1 MHRIAAVLVL
11 LLLAAPADARD
22 RGVPVEWGHEVL
34 SAISPAGDV
43 DDYLYE
49 GAAGSKVSFAAA
61 ATSGMLQPTF
71 ALFAPGGGEVSL
83 AGLVKAG
90 GGKAAFSLVL
100 PATGIYT
107 LRVAGTGGNT
117 GEYSLVTKGKAPTSL
132 KPPARTLAAGGQEEF
147 AFHGTDLATVSVKIT
162 APKDVTVK
170 VLAVTGPDD
179 EPVYGALDAFGPGRD
194 LRAGTFR
201 LFNGF
206 GEYRLTLGGTTTGT
220 TVTVAVKIAMPK
232 PTKEVRKIPA
242 NEPRPA
248 GVSPAALAPLA
259 WITITGSGFGV
270 ADGVYI
276 GDSPAD
282 AVLQQSATEIRART
296 RGDSPRDVPLD
307 VTVRSPD
314 GQENTL
320 PAAVTV
326 LTPPTIGGVSPTLAE
341 PGDTVTVTGSGYAP
355 GAQVSF
361 GSTPATTTNYVNTS
375 TLTAVVPEDLS
386 EGVFGVRVL
395 APNGLS
401 ALLNSVLAVE
411 RIPEVSSVSPG
422 AAERGEIV
430 HVYGDRFTA
439 GTALRFG
446 DVATAATFVSP
457 TELSAF
463 LPQTIV
469 TEGLTDVSA
478 VKPHGSTATLA
489 DAIEV
494 LPEPAGPGLLIC
506 GIISGPRTGK
516 VPKAV
521 ELRATRDLDD
531 LSLWT
536 LRLASNGG
544 AYGTAYPLA
553 GSAAKGDYLYVA
565 YESPGFAAYFG
576 FAPTFVNTTVMN
588 FNGNDAVA
596 LYLNGVLADVYGN
609 PANVSSSSDY
619 SAAWAYQESY
629 GYRMTPAV
637 GNVTFTPSEWTFGGN
652 YALTPQ
658 GANAVNGD
666 AGVTVPFGTWH
677 WR

>member
-1 MHRIAAVLVL
+1 
-11 LLLAAPADARD
+11 
-22 RGVPVEWGHEVL
+22 
-34 SAISPAGDV
+34 
-43 DDYLYE
+43 
-49 GAAGSKVSFAAA
+49 VSFAAA
-61 ATSGMLQPTF
+61 ATSGMLQPSF

-83 AGLVKAG
+83 AGLVKSG
-90 GGKAAFSLVL
+90 GGKAAFALTL
-100 PATGIYT
+100 PATGVYR
-107 LRVAGTGGNT
+107 LRVAGAGGNT
-117 GEYSLVTKGKAPTSL
+117 GDYSLRSKGKAPTGL
-132 KPPARTLAAGGQEEF
+132 KPPARTLAAGGREEF
-147 AFHGTDLATVSVKIT
+147 VFHGADLATVSVKIT

-170 VLAVTGPDD
+170 VLDVEGPDG

-194 LRAGTFR
+194 LRAGSFQ

-206 GEYRLTLGGTTTGT
+206 GEYRLALGGTTTGT
-220 TVTVAVKIAMPK
+220 TVAVAMKIALPK
-232 PTKEVRKIPA
+232 PTKAVRRIPG
-242 NEPRPA
+242 NEPRPT

-259 WITITGSGFGV
+259 YFTITGTGFGV
-270 ADGVYI
+270 TDQVYI
-276 GDSPAD
+276 GDALAD
-282 AVLQQSATEIRART
+282 NVLQQSSTEIRART
-296 RGDSPRDVPLD
+296 RGDSPREVPLD
-307 VTVRSPD
+307 ITVRSPD

-326 LTPPTIGGVSPTLAE
+326 LTPPTIAGVSPTLVE

-361 GSTPATTTNYVNTS
+361 GSTPATSTTYVS
-375 TLTAVVPEDLS
+375 TTTLSAVVPEDLS

-401 ALLNSVLAVE
+401 ALVNSVLSVE
-411 RIPEVSSVSPG
+411 RIPEVSSVSPT
-422 AAERGEIV
+422 AAERGELV
-430 HVYGDRFTA
+430 RVYGQRFTA
-439 GTALRFG
+439 GTAIRFG
-446 DVATAATFVSP
+446 SVTTAATFESA

-463 LPQTIV
+463 LPQAITV
-469 TEGLTDVSA
+469 EGLTDVSV
-478 VKPHGSTATLA
+478 VKPYGSTATLA
-489 DAIEV
+489 DAIDV

-521 ELRATRDLDD
+521 ELRATKDLPD
-531 LSLWT
+531 LAQWT

-553 GSAAKGDYLYVA
+553 GSATKGDYLYVA
-565 YESPGFAAYFG
+565 YESPGFTAYFG
-576 FAPTFVNTTVMN
+576 FAPNFVNTTVMN

-609 PANVSSSSDY
+609 PSNVSSSADY

-629 GYRMTPAV
+629 GYRMNAAV
-637 GNVTFTPSEWTFGGN
+637 GNVTFTASEWTFGGN
-652 YALTPQ
+652 FLLTPQ